1 MRTSAAQ
8 AEHDSIIADPP
19 TWRGAVA
26 FVRRLA
32 PPRGRAAQGVHDMT
46 AQGFRIVRSR
56 NIGASFNRLAATTS
70 TLALLALACAPSPAR
85 AQTVTTTGD
94 VGDGLGPV
102 TPGSQP
108 NPWTPNTFLSVGSS
122 GNGTL
127 DIAAGASVTSGTGYI
142 GDSDN
147 GVGIIT
153 VDGEGS
159 TWTVNGGLKVG
170 IRGKGTLNITNGG
183 TVTSGGAWIGASSTN
198 SNPVKVNTVNV
209 GGEGSNW
216 TVGGTLFVGGDD
228 YGTGVLNITNGGRV
242 SSTAGRIGY
251 KGWGTAT
258 VTGAN
263 SIWTIRAETEEG
275 TPIWADDALV
285 IGFKTP
291 GSLTVA
297 DGGEVDVTGGIQIA
311 VEADD
316 SGTLTLDGTDGAR
329 GVLKVQTIVKGA
341 GHATVTFDGG
351 ILRAA
356 TFNGDLLKNFAPGDV
371 TIDAGGAF
379 IDSNGGSVMI
389 SSPLGG
395 TGALTKLGAGG
406 LTLMGANTYA
416 GGTVVAEG
424 ILQVVDAGTLG
435 ATTGALTI
443 NDGATLDLGGTFQTV
458 GALSGAGT
466 VTSTII
472 TDGTGLTVDQTA
484 NTSFTGTI
492 KDGVDEIVGG
502 LTTVWLTKS
511 GSGRLTLSGAST
523 YTGGTTVDGG
533 ELRVDGSI
541 VSDVT
546 VESGGMLSGKGSV
559 GKVTVL
565 SGGALSG
572 VQGQTLTM
580 RNLELTQNDAG
591 DTPALNVNLGA
602 PDPMALFNVQGENE
616 GEGNVRVTGN
626 AVVNVTAQPSFGA
639 GLYRLVNYSGELRFI
654 EGDLTVGTTPSG
666 YAVDD
671 LEVVTSVDHQI
682 NLLVSPASGN
692 GGEGGNTGTYSL
704 WDGANTTANGAVD
717 GGSGTWNATGTNWT
731 NSAGSANGPYDH
743 AAMLIFAGT
752 AGTITVDAGEA
763 SSLAVSA
770 GGMQFAD
777 GGFVV
782 QGDDLALGAGTTVI
796 RVGDGTSAGADY
808 TATIAA
814 KLTGSGGLAKTDL
827 GKLILTG
834 ANTYSGP
841 TAVRAGTL
849 AVNGSLTSAVTVES
863 GARLGGT
870 GTVGG
875 IIALAGG
882 TVAPGNSI
890 GTLNVAGDVTFAA
903 GSFYEVETNP
913 AGQADKI
920 AATGTAT
927 LQGGTVHVLAGSGN
941 YAPSTTYTILTANGG
956 RSGQFAGVD
965 SNFAFLTPTLSY
977 NATDV
982 MLTLTRNGASFAGI
996 GATPNQQAAGAGVES
1011 LEWGNPIWNAAVQ
1024 LDADTARAAF
1034 DALSGEIHASAKTA
1048 LLEDSRFV
1056 RDAALD
1062 RLRAPGGGHRAV
1074 WGRAFGSWGHIRGNG
1089 NAARLE
1095 RSTGGLFLGADGAVS
1110 DTVHLGVLAGYSRT
1124 DFDVRDRASSG
1135 DSDNYHLGAYAG
1147 GQWGPMAVRVGIAHT
1162 WHRLDTTRSVAFP
1175 RFSDALRG
1183 KYKAGTTQVFGEVGY
1198 GFAAGSAT
1206 VEPFANLAYV
1216 NLHTDG
1222 FTERGGAA
1230 ALTAKGESVDATFS
1244 TLGLRGSSG
1253 LGSNLKATAALGWR
1267 HAFGDLIPLSGLA
1280 LAGSDRF
1287 TVAGLPVARDAATVD
1302 AGLDLAIGD
1311 TIALGIAYNGQFGS
1325 GIADHG
1331 ARFNVS
1337 LKF

>member
-1 MRTSAAQ
+1 
-8 AEHDSIIADPP
+8 
-19 TWRGAVA
+19 
-26 FVRRLA
+26 
-32 PPRGRAAQGVHDMT
+32 MT
-46 AQGFRIVRSR
+46 ARVSRIARSA
-56 NIGASFNRLAATTS
+56 NTGASFRRLAATTS
-70 TLALLALACAPSPAR
+70 TLALLALAFAPSPGR

-94 VGDGLGPV
+94 VQDGFGPV
-102 TPGSQP
+102 TPGSQT
-108 NPWTPNTFLSVGSS
+108 NPWTPNTYLSVGKF
-122 GNGTL
+122 NVGTL
-127 DIAAGASVTSGTGYI
+127 DIGDGASVTSGYAYI
-142 GDSDN
+142 GESDD
-147 GVGIIT
+147 GVGTVT
-153 VDGEGS
+153 VDGAGS
-159 TWTVNGGLKVG
+159 TWTVNGGLSVG
-170 IRGKGTLNITNGG
+170 MRGKGTLNITNGG
-183 TVTSGGAWIGASSTN
+183 TVTSGGAWIGHSSTN

-209 GGEGSNW
+209 GGAGSRW

-228 YGTGVLNITNGGRV
+228 YGTGVLNITEGGSV
-242 SSTAGRIGY
+242 SSTTGRIGY

-258 VTGAN
+258 VTGAD

-275 TPIWADDALV
+275 NPIWAADAL
-285 IGFKTP
+285 IIASDTP
-291 GSLTVA
+291 GILTIA
-297 DGGEVDVTGGIQIA
+297 DGGQVDVTGGIKIA
-311 VEADD
+311 VGTYD
-316 SGTLTLDGTDGAR
+316 SGTLELNGTDGAR

-356 TFNGDLLKNFAPGDV
+356 RSGGDLLDGFAAGDV
-371 TIDAGGAF
+371 TIATGGAF
-379 IDSNGGSVMI
+379 IDSNGYDVDI

-395 TGALTKLGAGG
+395 AGG
-406 LTLMGANTYA
+406 LTKQGTGTLTLTAANSYA
-416 GGTVVAEG
+416 GGTIVEG
-424 ILQVVDAGTLG
+424 GVLQLSGAGTLG
-435 ATTGALTI
+435 ATTGALTVAS
-443 NDGATLDLGGTFQTV
+443 GAVLDLNDTSQTV
-458 GALSGAGT
+458 GALSGAGS
-466 VTSTII
+466 VVNWSINGNPI
-472 TDGTGLTVDQTA
+472 GLTVNQ
-484 NTSFTGTI
+484 NTDTTFSGSISSYFDEI
-492 KDGVDEIVGG
+492 DGV
-502 LTTVWLTKS
+502 TTHLDLTKS
-511 GSGRLTLSGAST
+511 GTGTLTLTGVNT
-523 YTGGTTVDGG
+523 LNGETRVTGGT
-533 ELRVDGSI
+533 LLIDGSLGP
-541 VSDVT
+541 VYWGPMAQGAAPVT
-546 VESGGMLSGKGSV
+546 VESGGTLGGSGTID

-591 DTPALNVNLGA
+591 NTPALNVNLGA
-602 PDPMALFNVQGENE
+602 PDAMALFNVQGENE
-616 GEGNVRVTGN
+616 GEGNVHVTGN

-639 GLYRLVNYSGELRFI
+639 GLYRLVNYTGVLSFSEGE
-654 EGDLTVGTTPSG
+654 LTVGAAPTG

-717 GGSGTWNATGTNWT
+717 GGSGTWNATNTNWT

-743 AAMLIFAGT
+743 SAMLIFAGT

-814 KLTGSGGLAKTDL
+814 KLTGSGGLAKADL

-875 IIALAGG
+875 IIALSGG

-982 MLTLTRNGASFAGI
+982 ILTLTRNAASFAGI
-996 GATPNQQAAGAGVES
+996 GTTPNQQAAGAGVES
-1011 LEWGNPIWNAAVQ
+1011 LEWGDPIWDAAVQ

-1062 RLRAPGGGHRAV
+1062 RLRASDAGHRAI
-1074 WGRAFGSWGHIRGNG
+1074 WGRAFGSWGHIRGDG

-1095 RSTGGLFLGADGAVS
+1095 RSTGGLFLGADGAIS

-1124 DFDVRDRASSG
+1124 DFDVRARASSG

-1147 GQWGPMAVRVGIAHT
+1147 GQWGPIAVRAGIAHT

-1175 RFSDALRG
+1175 RVSDTLRG

-1198 GFAAGSAT
+1198 GIAAGSAT

-1331 ARFNVS
+1331 ARFNISV
-1337 LKF
+1337 KF